1 MEGLPG
7 PSGFPAWHA
16 RREWGQGAGIWLV
29 EKVARLAGRRAAHLF
44 LAPVTA
50 YYLLTRPAERRAS
63 HEFLTRMLGRPAGM
77 LDGFRH
83 FYTFAR
89 VNVDRVFLLSPRG
102 HGIPMR
108 VTGQEKMEAAL
119 RQGRGC
125 ILLSAHFGSFEAA
138 RQCGLANP
146 ALRLRVLLD
155 RDVNRRLIDIF
166 ERVDPGFAANIIDAA
181 GEPLALSLRIGECL
195 RAGEWVGWLGDRYRG
210 DERTVRVGFLGAEAR
225 FPASPF
231 IIARLFRVP
240 VFLVLAAFDGVGYQ
254 VHVESLVDD
263 TELFDS
269 DRDSFVRERVTLF
282 ADRLAHHVRSSPWN
296 WFNFYDFWDA

>member
-1 MEGLPG
+1 MEKVTDQPG
-7 PSGFPAWHA
+7 AKPWHA

-29 EKVARLAGRRAAHLF
+29 ERVARLAGRRAAHLF

-63 HEFLTRMLGRPAGM
+63 REFLTRMLGRPVGIR
-77 LDGFRH
+77 DGFRH

-89 VNVDRVFLLSPRG
+89 VNVDRVFLLSPHG
-102 HGIPMR
+102 HRIPMR
-108 VTGQEKMEAAL
+108 VTGQQKMEATL

-138 RQCGLANP
+138 RQCGLNNP

-155 RDVNRRLIDIF
+155 RDVNRRLIDVF
-166 ERVDPGFAANIIDAA
+166 ERTDPGFAANIIDAA

-195 RAGEWVGWLGDRYRG
+195 RAGEWVGWLGDRHRG
-210 DERTVRVGFLGAEAR
+210 DERTVTVEFLGGQAR

-231 IIARLFRVP
+231 IIARLFKVP

-254 VHVESLVDD
+254 VHVEDLVDD
-263 TELFDS
+263 AGLTDS
-269 DRDSFVRERVTLF
+269 DRDSFVKERAALF
-282 ADRLAHHVRSSPWN
+282 ADRLAHHVRSAPWN